1 MDTPGNGHRHSG
13 ANHMRLATAFKFA
26 FSSVTAGLALAFVVL
41 ALRPEW
47 IPHLAGGPATPGG
60 DVVSYARAVTLATPA
75 VVNVHTAK
83 AVTALPSPLLN
94 DPFFKRYFSDSPPA
108 SPPRIARS
116 RGSGVIMSP
125 EGFVITNHHLIRGA
139 DEIRVMLQD
148 GREASAT
155 LFGADPDTDLAVLK
169 IALGRLP
176 AITVNEARRPR
187 VGDVALAIGNP
198 FGVGQT
204 VTMGIVSA
212 TGRDRIGLNTFEDFI
227 QTDAA
232 INPGNSGGALINP
245 YGELIGINTA
255 VYADVNGS
263 QGIGFAIPATLAS
276 RVMQEIVDH
285 GYVVRGWLGIEVQAF
300 SGADA
305 DRPLEVTVVNVLPDT
320 PARAADLRAGDIL
333 IRVDD
338 TPVIDPRSALNA
350 IARVRPGDAVTL
362 GILRGGAP
370 RDLEITVA
378 QRPPEG

>member
-1 MDTPGNGHRHSG
+1 
-13 ANHMRLATAFKFA
+13 MRLATAFKFA

-41 ALRPEW
+41 AFRPEW
-47 IPHLAGGPATPGG
+47 IPRLAAGPGAPGG
-60 DVVSYARAVTLATPA
+60 GRADVVSYARAVTLATPA

-83 AVTALPSPLLN
+83 AVTALPSPLQN
-94 DPFFKRYFSDSPPA
+94 DPFFKRYFADTVPA
-108 SPPRIARS
+108 SPARIARS

-125 EGFVITNHHLIRGA
+125 EGYVITNHHLIRGA

-169 IALGRLP
+169 IALADLP
-176 AITVNEARRPR
+176 AIAINEARQPR

-212 TGRDRIGLNTFEDFI
+212 TGRNRIGLNTFEDFI

-255 VYADVNGS
+255 VYADADGS
-263 QGIGFAIPATLAS
+263 QGIGFAIPAPLAN

-300 SGADA
+300 AGADA
-305 DRPLEVTVVNVLPDT
+305 DRPLEVTVVGVLADT
-320 PARAADLRAGDIL
+320 PAEAAGLRAGDVL
-333 IRVDD
+333 TRVDD
-338 TPVIDPRSALNA
+338 TPVVDPRSALNA
-350 IARVRPGDAVTL
+350 IARVRPGDPVTL
-362 GILRGGAP
+362 GILRGGTP
-370 RDLEITVA
+370 RNLEITVA